1 MKACSSTS
9 HSIFSSEINNCS
21 TNLVLFSFSGSA
33 AEGKPIALV

>member
-9 HSIFSSEINNCS
+9 HSIFSEINNCS

-33 AEGKPIALV
+33 AEGKPIAFV